1 MSFSSF
7 RGRFEDS
14 HLIAKKGSTLSS
26 GKKLRCH
33 LLSKTNHYFTR
44 PRRSRAHQQPTQTKM
59 IAETK
64 DFKTITL
71 RGLEEKKN
79 LVEIMNQVMQT
90 KGLKTGQS
98 VIEFIISDY
107 AQKLAEL
114 EAIKLKR
121 EGERQR
127 YYKWSSQKE
136 DKIEELS
143 TTIKTIKDAFAL
155 LNKTEI

>member
-1 MSFSSF
+1 
-7 RGRFEDS
+7 
-14 HLIAKKGSTLSS
+14 
-26 GKKLRCH
+26 
-33 LLSKTNHYFTR
+33 
-44 PRRSRAHQQPTQTKM
+44 M

-114 EAIKLKR
+114 ETVKQKR
-121 EGERQR
+121 EEERKK
-127 YYKWSSQKE
+127 YYNWSSQKE

-143 TTIKTIKDAFAL
+143 TILKTVKEAFKL
-155 LNKTEI
+155 INKTEF

>member
-1 MSFSSF
+1 
-7 RGRFEDS
+7 
-14 HLIAKKGSTLSS
+14 
-26 GKKLRCH
+26 
-33 LLSKTNHYFTR
+33 
-44 PRRSRAHQQPTQTKM
+44 M

-114 EAIKLKR
+114 ETVKQKR
-121 EGERQR
+121 EEERKK
-127 YYKWSSQKE
+127 YYQWSSQKE

-143 TTIKTIKDAFAL
+143 TILKTVKDAFKL
-155 LNKTEI
+155 LNKADL

>member
-1 MSFSSF
+1 
-7 RGRFEDS
+7 
-14 HLIAKKGSTLSS
+14 
-26 GKKLRCH
+26 
-33 LLSKTNHYFTR
+33 
-44 PRRSRAHQQPTQTKM
+44 M

-114 EAIKLKR
+114 ETVKQKR
-121 EGERQR
+121 EEERKK
-127 YYKWSSQKE
+127 YYQWSSQKE

-143 TTIKTIKDAFAL
+143 TILKTVKDAFKL
-155 LNKTEI
+155 LTKADL

>member
-1 MSFSSF
+1 
-7 RGRFEDS
+7 
-14 HLIAKKGSTLSS
+14 
-26 GKKLRCH
+26 
-33 LLSKTNHYFTR
+33 
-44 PRRSRAHQQPTQTKM
+44 M

-114 EAIKLKR
+114 EATKEKR
-121 EGERQR
+121 EEERQR

-143 TTIKTIKDAFAL
+143 TTLKTIKAAFAL
-155 LNKTEI
+155 LNKTDIS

>member
-1 MSFSSF
+1 
-7 RGRFEDS
+7 
-14 HLIAKKGSTLSS
+14 
-26 GKKLRCH
+26 
-33 LLSKTNHYFTR
+33 
-44 PRRSRAHQQPTQTKM
+44 M

-107 AQKLAEL
+107 AQKLTEL
-114 EAIKLKR
+114 ETVKQKR
-121 EGERQR
+121 EEERKK
-127 YYKWSSQKE
+127 YYNWSSQKE

-143 TTIKTIKDAFAL
+143 TILKTVKDAFKL
-155 LNKTEI
+155 LNKADL

>member
-1 MSFSSF
+1 
-7 RGRFEDS
+7 
-14 HLIAKKGSTLSS
+14 
-26 GKKLRCH
+26 
-33 LLSKTNHYFTR
+33 
-44 PRRSRAHQQPTQTKM
+44 M

-107 AQKLAEL
+107 AQKLTEL
-114 EAIKLKR
+114 ETVKQKR
-121 EGERQR
+121 EEERKN
-127 YYKWSSQKE
+127 YYNWSSQKE

-143 TTIKTIKDAFAL
+143 TILKTVKDAFKL
-155 LNKTEI
+155 LNKADL